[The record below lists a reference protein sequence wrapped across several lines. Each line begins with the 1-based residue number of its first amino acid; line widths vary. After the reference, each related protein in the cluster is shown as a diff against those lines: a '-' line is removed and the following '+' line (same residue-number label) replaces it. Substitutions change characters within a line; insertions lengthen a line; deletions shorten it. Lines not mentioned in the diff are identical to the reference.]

1 MSKKNISSIVFL
13 SLIVIAVAAYFIY
26 PKFAKT
32 DADPWLMIPDNP
44 ALILQLDKPSA
55 FGEKLMADNGIW
67 ESASKSVEFKKIE
80 LQLLKLSET
89 LSEEPSYLDL
99 LSSSSLLISYHVD
112 KEKNTIENIYLSQ
125 IKARPDLK
133 MLKSYLTK
141 QLGNKYAIIDINERK
156 LGGIKIIDA
165 VNESTIYLVFLDG
178 VLLASTNLDLIGQSV
193 RIYNSGQTNFSSHSD
208 FVAVK
213 KTAGKKVDARI
224 YINYKNFADL
234 LKIFSSSEN
243 FGALDWL
250 SDFASWTEVDMMLK
264 DDEILFTGYTS
275 FASDSLS
282 FLNRIANQKSQK
294 NLIHNICPFNTDILL
309 RLGFSDFYSH
319 FVSSH
324 NTNAKAYSL
333 PGLNYDVT
341 KFLQLIGNEVAIGS
355 SASQLS
361 EFEDKAF
368 AIIHFKDR
376 QRAEPILLD
385 LAKVSKGKA
394 TTRFNGYSINQIKY
408 KSLLST
414 LFGTAFNP
422 VKNNYYIFLEDY
434 AIFANSKDMLIS
446 ILHMYDT
453 GKTLDLNDNFKK
465 YSDNLSS
472 TENVSL
478 FIKPRDIVYLL
489 PMFIENET
497 NKQLFAS
504 KEVIKDVQGIS
515 FQFSNDGSLA
525 YTNFYLKLGKTY
537 SEENL
542 ALWKIQ
548 LDDEIVGTP
557 SLVRDHSS
565 NKFMVLAFDK
575 SSNLYLISTDGQLLW
590 KKRIDGLPQGEI
602 HQVDYFKNGKV
613 QYLFNTRDFI
623 YLIDKNGKFVKN
635 YPKKLNPASTNGLN
649 VFDYN
654 RRKDYRLMLAQ
665 ADKKVY
671 NYNLN
676 GTKVDGWKE
685 PHMQNIVNESVKRVV
700 ANNKDYILITDIDNK
715 TKIVN
720 RKGKER
726 IKIKGDLNKARN
738 SEFFVNR
745 TNSKGIILT
754 TNEFGKLTYIKSN
767 GKLDQTDFGT
777 YSKDH
782 FFLYEDFN
790 DDNSVDFIF
799 VDGRKM
805 KVFDRFKKELFS
817 YHFEYEINIKPMF
830 FSLGRKQS
838 VLGVVSNQEKTIYL
852 FDSKGNTIISRG
864 LVGETPF
871 TVGSLNNNRELNLI
885 TAAGNM
891 LYNYRLK

>member
-13 SLIVIAVAAYFIY
+13 SIIVIAVAAYFIY
-26 PKFAKT
+26 PRFAKT
-32 DADPWLMIPDNP
+32 DADPWSMIPDNS
-44 ALILQLDKPSA
+44 ALILQFDKPSN
-55 FGEKLMADNGIW
+55 FVQKLMDDNDIW
-67 ESASKSVEFKKIE
+67 QSASKSGEFKRIE
-80 LQLLKLSET
+80 LELLKLSEI
-89 LSEEPSYLDL
+89 LSDESSYIDL
-99 LSSSSLLISYHVD
+99 LYSSSLLISYHVD
-112 KEKNTIENIYLSQ
+112 KNKKSTAKLFLSQ
-125 IKARPDLK
+125 INTRPGLK
-133 MLKSYLTK
+133 KLKSFLSK
-141 QLGNKYAIIDINERK
+141 KLGNKFAVIDMNERRF
-156 LGGIKIIDA
+156 GGIKIID
-165 VNESTIYLVFLDG
+165 VINESILYLVFLDG
-178 VLLASTNLDLIGQSV
+178 VMLASSNLDLIAQSV
-193 RIYNSGQTNFSSHSD
+193 LLYKSGQTNFSADND
-208 FVAVK
+208 FIDVK
-213 KTAGKKVDARI
+213 KTAGKNVDARV

-234 LKIFSSSEN
+234 LKLYASN
-243 FGALDWL
+243 DNYNVADWL
-250 SDFASWTEVDMMLK
+250 SQFASWTEVDMILK

-275 FASDSLS
+275 YANDSLS
-282 FLNRIANQKSQK
+282 FLNRITNQVPQI
-294 NLIHNICPFNTDILL
+294 NQVYNICPFNTDMLL
-309 RLGFSDFYSH
+309 RLGFSDFYDH
-319 FVSSH
+319 FLSSH
-324 NTNAKAYSL
+324 KSETNTFSL
-333 PGLNYDVT
+333 PGLNYDIT
-341 KFLQLIGNEVAIGS
+341 KLLQLIGNEIAIGN

-361 EFEDKAF
+361 EFNDKAF

-376 QRAEPILLD
+376 QRAESILND
-385 LAKVSKGKA
+385 MAKVSKGKR
-394 TTRFNGYSINQIKY
+394 TTKFNGHSINQIKY
-408 KSLLST
+408 EYLLSS
-414 LFGTAFNP
+414 LFGTAFGP
-422 VKNNYYIFLEDY
+422 IKNNYYMFIGDY
-434 AIFANSKDMLIS
+434 AVFANSKDMLVS
-446 ILHMYDT
+446 ILQMYDT

-472 TENVSL
+472 IENISL

-489 PMFIENET
+489 PLFIENET
-497 NKQLFAS
+497 NKLLFNN
-504 KEVIKDVQGIS
+504 KDVIKDVQGIS
-515 FQFSNDGSLA
+515 FQFTNDGPLA

-557 SLVRDHSS
+557 SLVRDHST
-565 NKFMVLAFDK
+565 NKYMVLAFDK

-590 KKRIDGLPQGEI
+590 KKRIDGLPQGRI
-602 HQVDYFKNGKV
+602 HQVDYYKNGKV

-623 YLIDKNGKFVKN
+623 YLVDKNGKFVKN

-654 RRKDYRLMLAQ
+654 RRKNYRLMLAQ

-676 GTKVDGWKE
+676 GTKVNGWKE
-685 PHMQNIVNESVKRVV
+685 PHTQNIVNESVKRVV

-720 RKGKER
+720 RKGNER
-726 IKIKGDLNKARN
+726 IKIKGDLKKARN
-738 SEFFVNR
+738 SEFYVNR

-767 GKLDQTDFGT
+767 GKLDQTDFGS

-799 VDGRKM
+799 VDGRKLR
-805 KVFDRFKKELFS
+805 VFDRFKKELFS
-817 YHFEYEINIKPMF
+817 YDFEFEINIKPMF

-838 VLGVVSNQEKTIYL
+838 VLGIVSDQEKTIYL

-885 TAAGNM
+885 TAAGSV

>member
-13 SLIVIAVAAYFIY
+13 FIIIIAVAAYFIY
-26 PKFAKT
+26 PKFAKS
-32 DADPWLMIPDNP
+32 DGDPWLMIPDNS
-44 ALILQLDKPSA
+44 ALILQVDNPSI
-55 FGEKLMADNGIW
+55 FVEKLMADNGIW
-67 ESASKSVEFKKIE
+67 QSATKSVEFKKIE
-80 LQLLKLSET
+80 LQILKLSE
-89 LSEEPSYLDL
+89 LLLEEDSYLKL
-99 LSSSSLLISYHVD
+99 LNNSSLLISYHLN
-112 KEKNTIENIYLSQ
+112 KEKNSTAKLFLSQ
-125 IKARPDLK
+125 IKTRPNLES
-133 MLKSYLTK
+133 LKSFLSK
-141 QLGNKYAIIDINERK
+141 QLGNKYAIIDMNERK
-156 LGGIKIIDA
+156 FGGIKIIDA

-178 VLLASTNLDLIGQSV
+178 VMLASSNLDLIAQSV
-193 RIYNSGQTNFSSHSD
+193 TMYKTGLANFSTNPD

-213 KTAGKKVDARI
+213 KTAGKKVDARV
-224 YINYKNFADL
+224 YVNYKNFADL
-234 LKIFSSSEN
+234 LKLYSSADN
-243 FGALDWL
+243 LDALDWF
-250 SDFASWTEVDMMLK
+250 SEFAAWTEVDLILK
-264 DDEILFTGYTS
+264 DDEILLTGFTS
-275 FASDSLS
+275 FANDSLS
-282 FLNRIANQKSQK
+282 FLNRIADQKPQK
-294 NLIHNICPFNTDILL
+294 NQVYNICPFNTDILL
-309 RLGFSDFYSH
+309 RLGFSDFYGH
-319 FVSSH
+319 FINSH
-324 NTNAKAYSL
+324 NTDAKSYSL

-341 KFLQLIGNEVAIGS
+341 KLLQLVGYEVAIGN

-368 AIIHFKDR
+368 AIVHFKDR
-376 QRAEPILLD
+376 QRVEPILLD
-385 LAKVSKGKA
+385 LVKTSKGKA

-422 VKNNYYIFLEDY
+422 VKNNYYLFIDDY

-446 ILHMYDT
+446 ILQMYDT

-478 FIKPRDIVYLL
+478 FFKPRDIVYLL

-497 NKQLFAS
+497 NKQLFAN
-504 KEVIKDVQGIS
+504 KEVIKDVQGVS

-525 YTNFYLKLGKTY
+525 YTNLYLKLGKTY

-557 SLVRDHSS
+557 SLVRDHST

-575 SSNLYLISTDGQLLW
+575 SSNLYLIDTDGQLLW

-602 HQVDYFKNGKV
+602 HQVDYFKNGKI
-613 QYLFNTRDFI
+613 QYLFNSRDFI
-623 YLIDKNGKFVKN
+623 YLIDKNGAFVRN

-654 RRKDYRLMLAQ
+654 RKKDYRLMLAQ

-685 PHMQNIVNESVKRVV
+685 PHTQNIVNEPVKRVV
-700 ANNKDYILITDIDNK
+700 ANNKDYILITDIDNN

-726 IKIKGDLNKARN
+726 IKIKGDLKKARN
-738 SEFFVNR
+738 SGFYVNR

-754 TNEFGKLTYIKSN
+754 TNEYGKLTYIKSN
-767 GKLDQTDFGT
+767 GNLDQTDFGT
-777 YSKDH
+777 FSKNH

-799 VDGRKM
+799 VDGRNL

-817 YHFEYEINIKPMF
+817 YYFEFEINIKPLF
-830 FSLGRKQS
+830 FSLGRKQT
-838 VLGVVSNQEKTIYL
+838 VLGIVSNQEKTIYL
-852 FDSKGNTIISRG
+852 FDNKGNTIISRG
-864 LVGETPF
+864 LIGETPF

-885 TAAGNM
+885 TAAGSV

>member
-1 MSKKNISSIVFL
+1 MLKKNISSIIFL
-13 SLIVIAVAAYFIY
+13 SLIVIAVLAYFIY

-32 DADPWLMIPDNP
+32 DADPWSMIPDNS
-44 ALILQLDKPSA
+44 ALILQFDKPSD
-55 FGEKLMADNGIW
+55 FLDKIMDDNDIW
-67 ESASKSVEFKKIE
+67 QSASISGEFKRIE
-80 LQLLKLSET
+80 LQLLKLSDILAEK
-89 LSEEPSYLDL
+89 SSYIDL
-99 LSSSSLLISYHVD
+99 LNSSSLLVSYHID
-112 KEKNTIENIYLSQ
+112 KNKNSTARLFLSQ
-125 IKARPDLK
+125 IKTRIGLNDLK
-133 MLKSYLTK
+133 SFLSK
-141 QLGNKYAIIDINERK
+141 QLGNKFAIIDMNERRF
-156 LGGIKIIDA
+156 GGIKIIDA
-165 VNESTIYLVFLDG
+165 INESIIYLVFIDG
-178 VLLASTNLDLIGQSV
+178 VMLASSNLDLITQSV
-193 RIYNSGQTNFSSHSD
+193 LIYKSGQTNFSTDDD
-208 FVAVK
+208 FLAVK
-213 KTAGKKVDARI
+213 KTAGKKVDAKV

-234 LKIFSSSEN
+234 MKLYTTKENYNVIDWFSQ
-243 FGALDWL
+243 
-250 SDFASWTEVDMMLK
+250 FASWSEVDVILK
-264 DDEILFTGYTS
+264 NDEILFNGYTS
-275 FASDSLS
+275 FANDSLS
-282 FLNRIANQKSQK
+282 FLSRITNQVPQV
-294 NLIHNICPFNTDILL
+294 NQVYNICPFNTDILL
-309 RLGFSDFYSH
+309 RLGFSDFYGH
-319 FVSSH
+319 FLSSH
-324 NTNAKAYSL
+324 KSETNSFSL
-333 PGLNYDVT
+333 PGLNYDIT
-341 KFLQLIGNEVAIGS
+341 KLLQLIGNEVAIGN
-355 SASQLS
+355 SANYLS
-361 EFEDKAF
+361 EFNDKAF
-368 AIIHFKDR
+368 AVIHLKDR
-376 QRAEPILLD
+376 QRAESILND
-385 LAKVSKGKA
+385 MAKVSKGKR
-394 TTRFNGYSINQIKY
+394 TTIVNGHSINQIKY
-408 KSLLST
+408 EYLLSS
-414 LFGTAFNP
+414 LFGTAFGP
-422 VKNNYYIFLEDY
+422 IKNNYYMFIGDY
-434 AIFANSKDMLIS
+434 AVFANSKDMLVS
-446 ILHMYDT
+446 IMQMYDT

-465 YSDNLSS
+465 YSDNLST
-472 TENVSL
+472 TENISL

-489 PMFIENET
+489 PMFFENET
-497 NKQLFAS
+497 NKLLFAN
-504 KEVIKDVQGIS
+504 KDVIKDVQGIS
-515 FQFSNDGSLA
+515 FQFSNDGPLV

-548 LDDEIVGTP
+548 LDDEIVGKP
-557 SLVRDHSS
+557 SLVRDHST
-565 NKFMVLAFDK
+565 NKYMVLAFDK
-575 SSNLYLISTDGQLLW
+575 SSNLYLIGTDGQLKW
-590 KKRIDGLPQGEI
+590 KKRIDGLPQGGI
-602 HQVDYFKNGKV
+602 HQVDYFKNGKI

-676 GTKVDGWKE
+676 GTKVNGWKE
-685 PHMQNIVNESVKRVV
+685 PHTQNIVNESVKRVV

-738 SEFFVNR
+738 SDFYVNR

-754 TNEFGKLTYIKSN
+754 TNEFGKLTYISSN

-799 VDGRKM
+799 VDGRKLR
-805 KVFDRFKKELFS
+805 VYDRFKKELFS
-817 YHFEYEINIKPMF
+817 YDFEFEINIKPMF

-838 VLGVVSNQEKTIYL
+838 VLGIVSDQEKTIYL

-885 TAAGNM
+885 TAAGSM